1 LPRRRRRR
9 RRRRRIRKVFAA
21 VVEAEFVGF
30 LIKHE

>member
-9 RRRRRIRKVFAA
+9 RRRRIRRAFAA
-21 VVEAEFVGF
+21 SGVEGEFVGF